1 MSEFAAETL
10 SIIIDNHKTAL
21 CIDIIEMLDRKYPK
35 MKYDTEKCLT
45 GVLLLLQAISNDKHH
60 KNGIN
65 TIDAALS
72 YSYRYNDLKYKEQK
86 EKQLFVIATLKRK
99 LLKLANRDEDVAK
112 LIKLRFKVIKDVV
125 SSQIL
130 REVNVWGI
138 LAQSVPFFILVILSG
153 LHFANLTPVY
163 NHLMLIS
170 VITFVIGAF
179 IWWWWAIW
187 RIAHVVV
194 SIQQMRSTF
203 AEVKMALSSTRFL

>member
-10 SIIIDNHKTAL
+10 INIIDNHKTTL
-21 CIDIIEMLDRKYPK
+21 CLDIIDALDRKYPK

-45 GVLLLLQAISNDKHH
+45 GVLLLLQAIANDKHH

-112 LIKLRFKVIKDVV
+112 LIKLRFKIIKDVV
-125 SSQIL
+125 ASQIL
-130 REVNVWGI
+130 REVNIWGI
-138 LAQSVPFFILVILSG
+138 LAQSIPFFALVILSG
-153 LHFANLTPVY
+153 LHVANLTDIY
-163 NHLMLIS
+163 NHFILLTA
-170 VITFVIGAF
+170 VIFVMGAF